1 MTWLRRSLGAVSIVG
16 VPLALGTGLLWSP
29 SWVGGG
35 PPTLVVRSE
44 NFLRKAGAD
53 GNLRAVKSTPLVAP
67 IEAESVLKIAWL
79 LPDGSKAAKGDVV
92 VRFDPTDFQKQLEDG
107 QSDRAA
113 ADAKIAREQTL
124 VETAERGRGRTAELS
139 KAELE
144 KTREF
149 QSKDAEIFS
158 RNQIIES
165 EIDEKLSAAKMT
177 HSSEAQTIE
186 TLLSKSKLDLL
197 SIERR
202 KAELV
207 VAQAQKGLK
216 GLEIRAVHDGVVVFV
231 PDWRGN
237 LPHVGDSLWP
247 GQTVATLPLLDEME
261 AEVFVLEADA
271 GGLTPGKAATVVL
284 EAHPEVEYPAK
295 IKRVDTLAKS
305 RVRGVPTQYF
315 AVTLEFEKTDKAVM
329 KPGARVHATIV
340 LDREDTLV
348 VPRVA
353 VFEDHG
359 KTVVYRWTGDR
370 FDAVPV
376 KLGASSPGRVV
387 IAEGLSEGDRIALR
401 DPTRSVDV
409 PTKGADSAGTSPGTR
424 VSK

>member
-1 MTWLRRSLGAVSIVG
+1 MRWLRLSIGAVALVA
-16 VPLALGTGLLWSP
+16 VPFALRSGILTTPWDGGNVP
-29 SWVGGG
+29 SF
-35 PPTLVVRSE
+35 VVRSE

-67 IEAESVLKIAWL
+67 IEATSALKISWL

-107 QSDRAA
+107 QSDRSS
-113 ADAKIAREQTL
+113 ADAKIQKEQTL
-124 VETAERGRGRTAELS
+124 VDTAQRGRGRTAELS

-165 EIDEKLSAAKMT
+165 EIDETLSTAKMA
-177 HSSEAQTIE
+177 HASEAQTIE
-186 TLLSKSKLDLL
+186 SSLSKTKLDLL

-216 GLEIRAVHDGVVVFV
+216 DLEIRAVHDGVVVFV

-271 GGLTPGKAATVVL
+271 GGLKAGKAATVVL

-295 IKRVDTLAKS
+295 IKRVDTLAKP

-315 AVTLEFEKTDKAVM
+315 AVTLEFEKTDKTVM

-348 VPRVA
+348 VPRLA

-359 KTVVYRWTGDR
+359 KTVVYRWDGAR
-370 FDAVPV
+370 YDAVPV

-387 IAEGLSEGDRIALR
+387 IAEGLNEGDRIALR
-401 DPTRSVDV
+401 NPTRAVEAPAPAGDS
-409 PTKGADSAGTSPGTR
+409 GAATAPRAGR
-424 VSK
+424 

>member
-1 MTWLRRSLGAVSIVG
+1 MKWPLRSLGALSLLA
-16 VPLALGTGLLWSP
+16 VPAALWSGLVGSPLGDVEPP
-29 SWVGGG
+29 SF
-35 PPTLVVRSE
+35 VVRFE
-44 NFLRKAGAD
+44 PFLRKAGAN

-67 IEAESVLKIAWL
+67 IDADTALKISWL
-79 LPDGSKAAKGDVV
+79 LPDGSKAAKGEVV

-107 QSDRAA
+107 KSDRSA
-113 ADAKIAREQTL
+113 ADAKIEKEQTL
-124 VETAERGRGRTAELS
+124 VETAERGRGRSAGLS
-139 KAELE
+139 QAELE

-165 EIDEKLSAAKMT
+165 EIDETLSTAKMT
-177 HSSEAQTIE
+177 HDTEAQTIE
-186 TLLSKSKLDLL
+186 SSLSKSKLDLL

-202 KAELV
+202 KADLV
-207 VAQAQKGLK
+207 VAQAKKGLQA
-216 GLEIRAVHDGVVVFV
+216 LEIRAVHDGVVVFV

-237 LPHVGDSLWP
+237 LPHVGDSVWP

-271 GGLTPGKAATVVL
+271 GGLKAGKAATVVL
-284 EAHPEVEYPAK
+284 EAHPEVEYPAT
-295 IKRVDTLAKS
+295 IKSVDTLAKP

-315 AVTLEFEKTDKAVM
+315 AVTLEFERTEKSVM

-340 LDREDTLV
+340 LDQETTLV
-348 VPRVA
+348 APRLA

-359 KTVVYRWTGDR
+359 KTVVYRWNGDR
-370 FDAVPV
+370 FAAVPV

-387 IAEGLSEGDRIALR
+387 IAEGLNEGDRIALR
-401 DPTRSVDV
+401 DPTRALAGSAADDESAATA
-409 PTKGADSAGTSPGTR
+409 PKGAGR
-424 VSK
+424 

>member
-1 MTWLRRSLGAVSIVG
+1 MKWPLRSLGA
-16 VPLALGTGLLWSP
+16 LALLAVPIALLSGLVGSP
-29 SWVGGG
+29 LGRGE
-35 PPTLVVRSE
+35 PPSFVVRTE
-44 NFLRKAGAD
+44 KFLRQAGAS

-67 IEAESVLKIAWL
+67 IDADSVLKISWL

-107 QSDRAA
+107 KSDRSS
-113 ADAKIAREQTL
+113 ADAKIQKEKTL
-124 VETAERGRGRTAELS
+124 VDTAERGRSRTAELS
-139 KAELE
+139 QAELE

-165 EIDEKLSAAKMT
+165 EIDEKLSTAKMT
-177 HSSEAQTIE
+177 HDAEAQTIE
-186 TLLSKSKLDLL
+186 TSLSKTKLDLL

-202 KAELV
+202 KADLV
-207 VAQAQKGLK
+207 VAQAQKGLQA
-216 GLEIRAVHDGVVVFV
+216 LEIRAVHDGVVVFV

-237 LPHVGDSLWP
+237 LPHVGDSVWP

-271 GGLTPGKAATVVL
+271 GGLKAGKVATVVL

-295 IKRVDTLAKS
+295 IKSVDTLAKP

-315 AVTLEFEKTDKAVM
+315 AVTLEFERTDKAVM

-340 LDREDTLV
+340 LDHEMTLV
-348 VPRVA
+348 APRLA

-359 KTVVYRWTGDR
+359 KTVVYRWNGDR
-370 FDAVPV
+370 FAAVPV

-387 IAEGLSEGDRIALR
+387 IAEGLEDGDRIALR
-401 DPTRSVDV
+401 DPTRAVEGPAAD
-409 PTKGADSAGTSPGTR
+409 GDSAKTAPGR
-424 VSK
+424 